1 MKKLLLALALLVPTE
16 AAAATWRKAAE
27 SQDERTT
34 GWVDVSSIR
43 TSKTGKTAWVRLNLD
58 SGSWATSFI
67 AVRCSVKT
75 YYEAKVVYYE
85 PDGSSND
92 LTADQPKWKLAT
104 PDSIMDGILDM
115 VCDDTSY

>member
-16 AAAATWRKAAE
+16 AAAATWRKAGE
-27 SQDERTT
+27 SLDQKTT

-43 TSKTGKTAWVRLNLD
+43 TTKTGKTAWVRLNLD
-58 SGSWATSFI
+58 TGAWATSFI

-75 YYEAKVVYYE
+75 YYEAKIVYYE
-85 PDGSSND
+85 PDGNSSN
-92 LTADQPKWKLAT
+92 LTAQNPQWKLAT